1 MVDKIIEF
9 GKDDTIKFVDVI
21 IKDDDNWEPDRDFY
35 VKLFQDD
42 SDKPLPGKD
51 TSTRITII
59 DDDKPGYIAFDNS
72 AKTGILKVTPQ
83 DNAEEGT
90 EIKLIRKNGSDG
102 IVTVYWETQDIGEG
116 DEFAKPKIDYT
127 PVKEGKIEF
136 KDKETEAS
144 IYVKILE
151 KEGDRN
157 ESFGIK
163 LLSVEPEAAK
173 LSKKDF
179 IMVNIVTDAEAKKR

>member
-1 MVDKIIEF
+1 MDI
-9 GKDDTIKFVDVI
+9 I

-35 VKLFQDD
+35 VKLFQDEG
-42 SDKPLPGKD
+42 DKLLPGKD

-72 AKTGILKVTPQ
+72 AKTGILKVTAQ
-83 DNAEEGT
+83 DNEEKGA

-102 IVTVYWETQDIGEG
+102 VVKVFWETQDIGEG
-116 DEFAKPKIDYT
+116 EEFAKPNLDYE
-127 PVKEGKIEF
+127 PVKNGKTEF
-136 KDKETEAS
+136 EDKETTAS
-144 IYVKILE
+144 VYVKILD